1 MQLTGDQQLLKGLN
15 RMAIVRHLCTHPGQS
30 RATVAESLRLTK
42 STVSLLVRELMDEG
56 WVLERD
62 IVATG
67 ELGRRPTPLLIDP
80 TRLVLLGAE
89 LGVESVQVVATS
101 LTGTI
106 LARAARNLDAERE
119 AQAGVALVAQLLL
132 EVQARLDADVQQ
144 VIGIGIGLPGGVDEL
159 SGHLHFAPNLGW
171 RDVPAGAWLAGHLR
185 DTPLNGIPLYLQNEA
200 DVAALGELEFTRDAR
215 PDPLIYLSLS
225 HGVGA
230 GVIVDDRLLTGAHG
244 FAGEVGH
251 TILQMDGPL
260 CSCGRHGCAEAVI
273 GFRAMLSP
281 ARAKRAKPT
290 SLQEIKQLLR
300 ADKPDTA
307 DAVARAGRYLGMLL
321 QNLIAAYD
329 PGCIVLGGA
338 AVELGTVFLD
348 PALQTLRAYSSA
360 AGMAPPQVAMSR
372 FGADAVAVGA
382 AALARYRLT
391 RPLMAA
397 SGIAAISV

>member
-1 MQLTGDQQLLKGLN
+1 MTTARMQLTGDQQLLKGLN

-56 WVLERD
+56 WLLERD

-80 TRLVLLGAE
+80 SRLVLLGAE

-101 LTGTI
+101 LTGDI
-106 LARAARNLDAERE
+106 LARAHRSLDAGRD
-119 AQAGVALVAQLLL
+119 AQTSVALVAALLL
-132 EVQARLDADVQQ
+132 DVLGQLNADAQQ
-144 VIGIGIGLPGGVDEL
+144 VIGIGVGLPGGVDEA

-171 RDVPAGAWLAGHLR
+171 RDVPVAALLTGHLHG
-185 DTPLNGIPLYLQNEA
+185 TPLQATPLYLQNEA
-200 DVAALGELEFTRDAR
+200 DVAALGELEFAHEAK
-215 PDPLIYLSLS
+215 PAPLIYLSLS

-260 CSCGRHGCAEAVI
+260 CSCGRRGCAEAMI

-281 ARAKRAKPT
+281 ARAKKRAEPIR
-290 SLQEIKQLLR
+290 LQEIQQLLLR
-300 ADKPDTA
+300 GSKQRETA
-307 DAVARAGRYLGMLL
+307 EAVERTGRYLGLLL
-321 QNLIAAYD
+321 QNLTAAYD

-338 AVELGTVFLD
+338 AVELGAVFLD
-348 PALQTLRAYSSA
+348 PALQTLQAY
-360 AGMAPPQVAMSR
+360 
-372 FGADAVAVGA
+372 
-382 AALARYRLT
+382 
-391 RPLMAA
+391 
-397 SGIAAISV
+397 